1 MENKRQLLVEAL
13 KDLIPQKGYRNTTI
27 DDITKAANIAKGSF
41 YTYFKNKDEVL
52 DEILMEKLERIE
64 IQNAEILQTQGP
76 LEEIIGRL
84 LDRRIR
90 SNREE
95 IKTEIAMMYVLQ
107 NIDALS
113 SKTRR
118 LLVKRNDL
126 NMKFLQD
133 LLVKFGEVVRIAL
146 KDVVKYARVI
156 EALIAQL
163 EMQDVYITKRD
174 GFIFER
180 DPEVIVKRI
189 QSADIE
195 ERINFCRGVIMKVLT

>member
-64 IQNAEILQTQGP
+64 IQNAEILQTPGP
-76 LEEIIGRL
+76 LEEIIGRV

-107 NIDALS
+107 NLDALS